1 MTPTPTST
9 TPTSPIEKPDGS
21 VPMAPMHH
29 TLLEPAHMAGNG
41 DIGRY
46 VFFPG
51 DRSRAARIAERFD
64 GVVTV
69 ENPRGHTI
77 HMGWLSGADGHRV
90 EVMSV
95 ASGMGPGST
104 EVILHELLAVGARRV
119 LRVGSCG
126 AMVAGVEP
134 GGVVIVTGAVR
145 DEATTGHYVPPGYP
159 AVASPDGVSA
169 LSQGAHD
176 AGLAEVCWRGL
187 CHTKA
192 SLYAREFGHGPAG
205 DENLRYKNWL
215 SRAGVAASDMEASVI
230 FVMCATHRPAPLAP
244 LSAGSDWVQGACVL
258 AVYAGHDSDMHLD
271 EAIVER
277 AQARAIEV
285 AIAGVLAWDRQD
297 RGR

>member
-1 MTPTPTST
+1 MSKTPSQTAGGP
-9 TPTSPIEKPDGS
+9 
-21 VPMAPMHH
+21 VAPMHH

-41 DIGRY
+41 GLGRY

-51 DRSRAARIAERFD
+51 DPSRAARIAARFHD
-64 GVVTV
+64 RRQV

-77 HMGWLSGADGHRV
+77 HMGWLAGADGRRV
-90 EVMSV
+90 DVMSV
-95 ASGMGPGST
+95 ASGMGTGST

-145 DEATTGHYVPPGYP
+145 DEATTGHYVPPSYP
-159 AVASPDGVSA
+159 AVASPDGVAA
-169 LSQGAHD
+169 LSQGARD

-192 SLYAREFGHGPAG
+192 SLYAREFGHGPAA
-205 DENLRYKNWL
+205 DENLRYKEWL

-244 LSAGSDWVQGACVL
+244 LSAGSEWAQGAAVL

-271 EAIVER
+271 EAVVER

-297 RGR
+297 RAR